1 MLFKTYLIRKTID
14 KERSRLRRKERIDKF
29 FITEPLPDTLFDMP
43 TESFPDDDE
52 SLYDDESLWDE
63 SLWDE
68 YDYHDR
74 WCDF

>member
-1 MLFKTYLIRKTID
+1 
-14 KERSRLRRKERIDKF
+14 
-29 FITEPLPDTLFDMP
+29 MP